1 MGDQLGLDDT
11 AGGELLSTFSFE
23 HSSVT
28 NIFNS
33 YLNALPSRITINKI
47 IRKSVF
53 DYIFF
58 FFPVVIF
65 GSFIFK
71 RGHHQ

>member
-58 FFPVVIF
+58 FLSSSDIWEFYF
-65 GSFIFK
+65 
-71 RGHHQ
+71 